1 MPKLQAIVRDV
12 RRFKRTC
19 RFISEA
25 ARRADK
31 LNKGAIMI
39 ADALS
44 NLSRYES
51 AVPRLREVV
60 RFLAG
65 LDLSSLKTGR
75 YDIAGD
81 DAYMNVMEYATFP
94 EAERKWESHRKYID
108 VQIILRGS
116 EYMGY
121 CPASLLG
128 DSDPY
133 SEENDAVIYSGDC
146 APCTRVFAPE
156 NNFVVFFPG
165 EAHRPCCESGTD
177 RNVLKA
183 VIKIKA

>member
-1 MPKLQAIVRDV
+1 MPEFQAVARDV
-12 RRFKRTC
+12 RRFKRAC

-51 AVPRLREVV
+51 AVPRLGEVV

-65 LDLSSLKTGR
+65 LDLSSLKPDR

-81 DAYMNVMEYATFP
+81 AVYMNVMAYETLP
-94 EAERKWESHRKYID
+94 ESERKWESHRKYID
-108 VQIILRGS
+108 VQIVLRGS
-116 EYMGY
+116 EYMGC
-121 CPASLLG
+121 CPVSSFG
-128 DSDPY
+128 DIDPY
-133 SEENDAVIYSGDC
+133 SEENDSVIYSGDC
-146 APCTRVFAPE
+146 EFCTRVFVPE
-156 NNFVVFFPG
+156 NSFSVFFPG
-165 EAHRPCCESGTD
+165 EAHKPGCASGSD

-183 VIKIKA
+183 VVKIKV